1 MTAPDGSGTGG
12 SYGGEGGADTFDQS
26 PSQAYGSLMV
36 PSHFGSG
43 GGDSS
48 TGQQGKE
55 DEEAEVVV
63 ITVQGKRNE
72 ETVIVRTV
80 QHFRVRGMRRQWW
93 WGQFN
98 RPAR

>member
-1 MTAPDGSGTGG
+1 MTGPDGSGTGG

-55 DEEAEVVV
+55 DEEAVVV
-63 ITVQGKRNE
+63 GTVQQASK
-72 ETVIVRTV
+72 VR
-80 QHFRVRGMRRQWW
+80 RMRRQKLW
-93 WGQFN
+93 
-98 RPAR
+98 